1 MRRHIVRI
9 SALLSGVS
17 RAVTFYDGSL
27 FLTMRRVV
35 RVLMREGT
43 SGFIRR
49 ANILMQG
56 AGLGN
61 HRQLPSSVEL
71 YGEVPSIKPGFMPKV
86 SVIVPNFNH
95 AKYLPERLES
105 IYKQTYTNI
114 EVILLDDGSS
124 DQSVTILNEYALR
137 YPEKTL
143 ISFNAHNSGGVFNQ
157 WKKGLEL
164 ATGELVWI
172 AESDDYCSLNL
183 LEELVRCFQNT
194 AVMLAFSRT
203 DFMRG
208 TPPIKIWTSE
218 EYLSDL
224 GLGIWDQPF
233 IKSAQALVKS
243 GWVVKN
249 MVPNASAAV
258 FKHPGEMDL
267 LQDQQWLNL
276 RICGD
281 WVFYLSIIRG
291 GLVAYSP
298 NASNYYRQH
307 ALNTSVNAQKEALY
321 YQEHE
326 IVALYLAKLYPLDSS
341 DFERQEKHL
350 YVHWFSRH
358 SASQLKEFK
367 ALYNLDRVMS
377 RMSDRKPNLVMAVY
391 ALTAGGGE
399 TFPLMLAKLLHNKG
413 YAITVLNCNE
423 QNTEPGVRSLLP
435 SNIPLLEVN
444 RIELMGAV
452 FSDMDI
458 ELVHSHHAWVD
469 VFLATYLLNNKN
481 IKHIVS
487 MHGMYEMMTPAQ
499 LKNLMPLL
507 KRQVN
512 SFVYTAEK
520 NLLPFAE
527 AFRKE
532 KSFYRINNALPLSNI
547 SPVPRAELN
556 IGSDDFLLCMVAR
569 AIPEKGWAEAIAA
582 VVWANVQSKRKIHL
596 LLIGDGPELDRLKSE
611 IVDEFIH
618 FLGFRSNI
626 RDYFATADMG
636 FLPSRFTGE
645 SAPLVIID
653 CLYAG
658 KPVLASNIGEIRNML
673 ATEKGLAGELF
684 DLENGEIPVESVGQ
698 LILKLANEQ
707 DAYQALLGR
716 VPLAAH
722 KFNPERMVDKYEAVY
737 RGEFGFKEKS

>member
-1 MRRHIVRI
+1 MLRFKDRL
-9 SALLSGVS
+9 SALLSSVS
-17 RAVTFYDGSL
+17 SAVSFYDGSL
-27 FLTMRRVV
+27 QLTMQRIL
-35 RVLMREGT
+35 RVLYREGV

-71 YGEVPSIKPGFMPKV
+71 YGKMPSINPGFMPKV

-105 IYKQTYTNI
+105 IYKQTYSNI

-124 DQSVTILNEYALR
+124 DQSVTILDEYALR
-137 YPEKTL
+137 YPEKT
-143 ISFNAHNSGGVFNQ
+143 ITCFNAHNSGGVFNQ

-194 AVMLAFSRT
+194 AVMLAFTRT
-203 DFMRG
+203 EFMRG

-218 EYLSDL
+218 AYLSDL

-243 GWVVKN
+243 GWVLKN
-249 MVPNASAAV
+249 MVPNVSAAV
-258 FKHPGEMDL
+258 FKHPGKMDL
-267 LQDQQWLNL
+267 LQDPQWLNL
-276 RICGD
+276 RMCGD

-326 IVALYLAKLYPLDSS
+326 IVALYLSKLYPLDPS

-350 YVHWFSRH
+350 YAHWCSRH
-358 SASQLKEFK
+358 NASGLNEFK
-367 ALYNLDRVMS
+367 ALYNLDRVVS

-399 TFPLMLAKLLHNKG
+399 IFPIILAKLLHNKG

-469 VFLATYLLNNKN
+469 VFLATYLLNNN
-481 IKHIVS
+481 NLKHIVS

-507 KRQVN
+507 KRQVS

-520 NLLPFAE
+520 NLVPFSE
-527 AFRKE
+527 AFREE
-532 KSFYRINNALPLSNI
+532 KGFYLINNALPLSNI
-547 SPVPRAELN
+547 TPISRAALGISSE
-556 IGSDDFLLCMVAR
+556 DFLLCMVAR

-582 VVWANVQSKRKIHL
+582 VVWANVQSNRKIQL

-611 IVDEFIH
+611 MVHEFIH

-626 RDYFATADMG
+626 RAYFATADMG

-645 SAPLVIID
+645 SAPLVLID
-653 CLYAG
+653 CLCAG
-658 KPVLASNIGEIRNML
+658 KPLLASNIGEISNML
-673 ATEKGLAGELF
+673 ATKDGFAGELF
-684 DLENGEIPVESVGQ
+684 DLKNGNIPVESVGQ
-698 LILKLANEQ
+698 IILKLANEP
-707 DAYQALLGR
+707 DSYQALLDR
-716 VPLAAH
+716 LPLAAN
-722 KFNPERMVDKYEAVY
+722 KFNVDLMVDQYEAVY
-737 RGEFGFKEKS
+737 KGEFCD